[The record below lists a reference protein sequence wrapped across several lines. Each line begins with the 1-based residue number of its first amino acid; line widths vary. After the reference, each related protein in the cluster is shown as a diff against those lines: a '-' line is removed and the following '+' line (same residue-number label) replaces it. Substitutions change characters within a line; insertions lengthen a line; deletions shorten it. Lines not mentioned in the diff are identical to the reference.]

1 MVIPNERLIDYWI
14 LYSFSTLVESALVE
28 DTLLDLIPLWWAF
41 KVLAI
46 VWVSF
51 SLSLGGVG
59 AAGASNGA
67 KEKIRP
73 RPLKLRTNSNLTGIP
88 SPAVV
93 KTSQTSYG
101 DIDSCLSSSSS
112 PSHPPSSSSTV
123 ISTSYT
129 YPYPGIATGTR
140 AAADRGPTQSTSQ
153 LQALRDELGG
163 ISAVLSRTPENIRR
177 RRHGAGGRRGGGV
190 ARRASAMIEDGNE
203 LFGLSKM
210 DRQSEPD
217 SHSGSDS

>member
-73 RPLKLRTNSNLTGIP
+73 RPL
-88 SPAVV
+88 V
-93 KTSQTSYG
+93 
-101 DIDSCLSSSSS
+101 SSFHLICF
-112 PSHPPSSSSTV
+112 SH
-123 ISTSYT
+123 
-129 YPYPGIATGTR
+129 
-140 AAADRGPTQSTSQ
+140 
-153 LQALRDELGG
+153 
-163 ISAVLSRTPENIRR
+163 
-177 RRHGAGGRRGGGV
+177 
-190 ARRASAMIEDGNE
+190 
-203 LFGLSKM
+203 
-210 DRQSEPD
+210 
-217 SHSGSDS
+217 